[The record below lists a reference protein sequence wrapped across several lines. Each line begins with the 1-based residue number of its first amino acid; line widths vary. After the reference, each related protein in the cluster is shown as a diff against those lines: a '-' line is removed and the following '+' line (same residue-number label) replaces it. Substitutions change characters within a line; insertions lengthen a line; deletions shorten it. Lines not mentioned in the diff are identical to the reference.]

1 MAGPSRPIRSLGAF
15 VCCTVLLG
23 ATSVGTATSS
33 VSGSAVASPEPR
45 VAPQATNASSLVDK
59 YPPVTLLN
67 HVTTKDKVVFIT
79 VDDGSAYSDE
89 LAKLLDSR
97 KIPITAFLLT
107 KWSDRIQAFW
117 LKRQNITYENHTHDH
132 FYQPP
137 LSFERQK
144 EDICK
149 ASRIV
154 KQITGS
160 SPRFFRPP
168 GGGYTTTTLR
178 AVAACGIKY
187 VVMWKAS
194 ASKGVLYTDG
204 NKPLQPGDIVLLHA
218 IRSLPRT
225 LEVVLRAAAKQGL
238 RPALLRDY
246 LK

>member
-1 MAGPSRPIRSLGAF
+1 MTGRFRLVRLVGAIA
-15 VCCTVLLG
+15 CCAVL
-23 ATSVGTATSS
+23 ASSVAVGTATSTNK
-33 VSGSAVASPEPR
+33 VDHSAEFEPR
-45 VAPQATNASSLVDK
+45 HSPTLSEVGAFAKKSPS
-59 YPPVTLLN
+59 VTILN

-89 LAKLLDSR
+89 LAKLLDSK

-107 KWSDRIQAFW
+107 KWAKRIQDFW
-117 LKRQNITYENHTHDH
+117 LKRKNITYENHTHDH

-149 ASRIV
+149 ASKIV
-154 KQITGS
+154 EKITGS
-160 SPRFFRPP
+160 APRFFRPP
-168 GGGYTTTTLR
+168 GGGYTQTTLK

-187 VVMWKAS
+187 MVMWKAS
-194 ASKGVLYTDG
+194 ASRGKLYTDG

-218 IRSLPRT
+218 IKSLPRT